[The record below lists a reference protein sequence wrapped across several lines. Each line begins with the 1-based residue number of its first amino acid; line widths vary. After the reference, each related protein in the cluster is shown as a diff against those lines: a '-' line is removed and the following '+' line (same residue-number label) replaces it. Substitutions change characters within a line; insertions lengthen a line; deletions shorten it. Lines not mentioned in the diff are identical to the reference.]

1 MFFKLI
7 KSLIFLTLIGGVSF
21 YIASN
26 NNDHKDKVT
35 SRQNLEN
42 SAKLIKY
49 TIKFRNGILNLEAEK
64 ASIED
69 FSNISLKNMIANFSK
84 DCKNIKIV
92 AGKCNLKTKL
102 KKAYL
107 SEKLNVTS
115 DNEMNLV
122 TESAII
128 DWENGTISGNSKI
141 SGVKNNV
148 KFTAD
153 GFSVKEDGKI
163 LLKHAKI
170 IKDH

>member
-21 YIASN
+21 YVASN
-26 NNDHKDKVT
+26 TNDHKDKVT
-35 SRQNLEN
+35 QKQNLEN

-92 AGKCNLKTKL
+92 AGKCDLKTKL

-115 DNEMNLV
+115 DEMNLI

-141 SGVKNNV
+141 SGVKNSV

-170 IKDH
+170 IKDN